1 MILSKRGEMKKN
13 RKKKRKEFIYLKTK
27 VICTNP
33 KNLKKLL
40 GLNPREME

>member
-1 MILSKRGEMKKN
+1 MKKN

-27 VICTNP
+27 VVCKNS

-40 GLNPREME
+40 GLDPREIEFKKEDK